1 MYTRNMKISENNDI
15 YLRFFHNT
23 IYMLKPTLQGTCLM
37 IITCYFMFF
46 YLYGKLALPY
56 YSGMTHYWNIIG
68 VEKKKIKKIGQYL

>member
-1 MYTRNMKISENNDI
+1 MYTSNMKISENNDI

-37 IITCYFMFF
+37 LFPCYFMFF
-46 YLYGKLALPY
+46 YLYGKLTLPY
-56 YSGMTHYWNIIG
+56 YGGITCDWNIIG

>member
-1 MYTRNMKISENNDI
+1 MKISENNDI

-37 IITCYFMFF
+37 LFPYYFMFF
-46 YLYGKLALPY
+46 YLYGKLTLPY
-56 YSGMTHYWNIIG
+56 YGGITCDWNIIG

>member
-1 MYTRNMKISENNDI
+1 MKISGNNDI

-37 IITCYFMFF
+37 LFPCYFMFF
-46 YLYGKLALPY
+46 YLYGKLTLPY
-56 YSGMTHYWNIIG
+56 YGIITCDWNIIG